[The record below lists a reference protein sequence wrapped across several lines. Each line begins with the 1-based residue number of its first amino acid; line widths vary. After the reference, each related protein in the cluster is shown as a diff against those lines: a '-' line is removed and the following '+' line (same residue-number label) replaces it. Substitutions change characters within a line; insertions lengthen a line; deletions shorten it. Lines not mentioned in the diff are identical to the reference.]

1 MSWPLSRTGK
11 PLGALLFIGDTGST
25 AHVPD
30 PHRVASKAFSRQQL
44 LFGSQCRRK
53 DEYSFPIPRSS
64 HLSPLS
70 AGCAVQC
77 SKPFY
82 QHLWTEGPLSFS
94 SLSFNVLVNIEAIL
108 TMLSE
113 VGGTPN
119 TIVWMSCN
127 IPSPKSHQRIVESL
141 KQCHCLSN
149 GQNVIVV
156 VFAPN
161 HQSEVWHWLRC
172 PTHNNGVCC
181 LGREREDCSCV
192 WLRVTWCVISARGIH
207 LWRLRWI
214 MAQSKKSSRFR
225 SNKCLLSPYKVP
237 SLLLWLWHSL

>member
-30 PHRVASKAFSRQQL
+30 PHRAASKAFSRQQL

-64 HLSPLS
+64 HLSQLS

-113 VGGTPN
+113 GGGHQTPLCGCLVTYHPPN
-119 TIVWMSCN
+119 PTNVLL
-127 IPSPKSHQRIVESL
+127 SHW
-141 KQCHCLSN
+141 N
-149 GQNVIVV
+149 NVIV
-156 VFAPN
+156 F
-161 HQSEVWHWLRC
+161 W
-172 PTHNNGVCC
+172 T
-181 LGREREDCSCV
+181 DK
-192 WLRVTWCVISARGIH
+192 T
-207 LWRLRWI
+207 
-214 MAQSKKSSRFR
+214 
-225 SNKCLLSPYKVP
+225 
-237 SLLLWLWHSL
+237 